1 MLYAT
6 WCEFM
11 WLDVLLLPNFEKQNE
26 KKMKNIS
33 NLFWKNWKQKTEE
46 NFIEGNLGEAISLS
60 K

>member
-1 MLYAT
+1 
-6 WCEFM
+6 M